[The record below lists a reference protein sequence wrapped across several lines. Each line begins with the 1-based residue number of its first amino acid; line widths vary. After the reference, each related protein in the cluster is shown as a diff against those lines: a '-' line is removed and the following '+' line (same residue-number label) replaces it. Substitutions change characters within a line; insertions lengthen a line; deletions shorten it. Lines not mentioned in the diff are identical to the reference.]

1 MNNNL
6 IIQHSISNYDSTNE
20 PFFSRNI
27 DNNIIDTNSINIID
41 NNIDL
46 LNQLKD
52 IDLDNNIKEFLI
64 KNNGITKELYIND
77 YTFFS
82 IQKII
87 ELYNNRKKD
96 NIVNIIDI
104 CFIYE
109 GMGWINVGYYNSNF
123 KKIYFRLDG
132 GANMY
137 DRMENY
143 NNLKKIA
150 KINDENLLNI
160 DGINFDQLLSKIN
173 AS

>member
-6 IIQHSISNYDSTNE
+6 IIQHGESNYDSTNE
-20 PFFSRNI
+20 PFFARNI
-27 DNNIIDTNSINIID
+27 DNNIINTNSISIID
-41 NNIDL
+41 DNIDL
-46 LNQLKD
+46 LNQLKE
-52 IDLDNNIKEFLI
+52 INLDNNIKEFLI
-64 KNNGITKELYIND
+64 KNNANIKELYINN

-96 NIVNIIDI
+96 NVENIIDI

-109 GMGWINVGYYNSNF
+109 GMGWVNVAYYNSKFN
-123 KKIYFRLDG
+123 KIYFRFDG
-132 GANMY
+132 GSNMY

-143 NNLKKIA
+143 NNLKNIA

-160 DGINFDQLLSKIN
+160 NGINFNELLSKIN
-173 AS
+173 TS